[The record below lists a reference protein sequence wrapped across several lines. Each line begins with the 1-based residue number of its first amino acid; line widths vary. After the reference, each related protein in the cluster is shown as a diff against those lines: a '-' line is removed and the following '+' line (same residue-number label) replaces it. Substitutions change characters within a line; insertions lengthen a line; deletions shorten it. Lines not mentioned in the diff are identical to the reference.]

1 MNNLKKWLLILVA
14 FVAIGILIFQG
25 FTIHDLKEEQEEQ
38 FASHIALAAQQFGE
52 YKKTGYD
59 FMYEDAL
66 MELHSASSVALLLED
81 NDSYKGLHGVLLSI
95 VGTYYSFPEDLALFT
110 DELYAILD
118 HFSVNHDAEDL
129 YAKLNQIDNTLTGMM
144 MERAEKAE

>member
-1 MNNLKKWLLILVA
+1 MNNLKKWLLIVVA
-14 FVAIGILIFQG
+14 FVAIGLIIFQS
-25 FTIHDLKEEQEEQ
+25 FTIHNLKKEQEEQ
-38 FASHIALAAQQFGE
+38 FSSHIALAAQRLGE
-52 YKKTGYD
+52 YKETRYD

-66 MELHSASSVALLLED
+66 MELHSTSSVALLLEH

-144 MERAEKAE
+144 MDRTEKVD

>member
-66 MELHSASSVALLLED
+66 MELHSGSSVALLLD
-81 NDSYKGLHGVLLSI
+81 RRYLL
-95 VGTYYSFPEDLALFT
+95 
-110 DELYAILD
+110 
-118 HFSVNHDAEDL
+118 
-129 YAKLNQIDNTLTGMM
+129 
-144 MERAEKAE
+144 